1 MTSHLSKQ
9 QLSQTILNTVIFVFT
24 FWQIGIYNCMKVT
37 FEEKKPSI
45 GRKIIRGMDNSIRVE
60 RGIYTTSD
68 KRTKPNE
75 SSNIYFSQNWSH
87 VQTINDTATQSDML
101 SLDEHF
107 QFENLTAVDNDSLS
121 TIKDVLLPPN
131 PREPRN
137 VNETI
142 DTKNLCHLC
151 DCKTGDNGYCNINSM
166 NISNS
171 YKSKSHIKGK

>member
-37 FEEKKPSI
+37 FEEKHPSFE
-45 GRKIIRGMDNSIRVE
+45 RKIIRGMDNSIRVE

-75 SSNIYFSQNWSH
+75 SSDIYFSQNWSH
-87 VQTINDTATQSDML
+87 VQTINDTATPSDML

-107 QFENLTAVDNDSLS
+107 QFENSTAEDNDSLS
-121 TIKDVLLPPN
+121 GIKDDPHN

-142 DTKNLCHLC
+142 DTMNLCHLC
-151 DCKTGDNGYCNINSM
+151 NECGDNCFSKINSL
-166 NISNS
+166 NIRNS